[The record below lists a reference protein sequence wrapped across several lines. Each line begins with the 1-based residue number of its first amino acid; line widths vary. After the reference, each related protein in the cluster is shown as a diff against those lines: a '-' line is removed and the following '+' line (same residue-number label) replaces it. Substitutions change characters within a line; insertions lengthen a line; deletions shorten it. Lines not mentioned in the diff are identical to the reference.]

1 LADRVDVERF
11 DAGADPAAARALY
24 EVYRAGAPADEPTGP
39 PMSPK
44 VFIGLLSRGWGLE
57 PRESWLARVD
67 GAVVGGYSL
76 ELPDRE
82 DLDRAALRL
91 LVAPGQRRAGVGRA
105 LLRHATDRARQLGRR
120 TLAGGAQDGSP
131 GDGFARAM
139 GARCELSEDRRE
151 LDLAAIAPGHLAEL
165 RKSAEEFAGGYT
177 LRAWDGPTPDD
188 LLGPVA
194 RLNEVMNDA
203 PQLAGSEDQH
213 WDGDR
218 VLGVDRL
225 SAERGLRRYSMAA
238 LDERT
243 GELAALTQLSVD
255 ETEPVWGH
263 QEMTAVN
270 RPHRG
275 HRLGLLI
282 KVAMLEQ
289 LATREPQVAF
299 TEAWNAGTNAHMVAI
314 NQALGYR
321 PVARKNFW
329 VLPTTAA
336 GAGQS

>member
-1 LADRVDVERF
+1 LGDGVDVERF
-11 DAGADPAAARALY
+11 DAGADPASARALY
-24 EVYRAGAPADEPTGP
+24 EVYLAGVPVDEPGGP

-44 VFIGLLSRGWGLE
+44 VFTGLLSRGWCLE
-57 PRESWLARVD
+57 PRENWLARVD
-67 GAVVGGYSL
+67 GVVAGGYSL

-91 LVAPGQRRAGVGRA
+91 LVAPGQRRAGVGTA
-105 LLRHATDRARQLGRR
+105 LLRHATVRARQLGRR
-120 TLAGGAQDGSP
+120 TLAGGAHDGSP

-139 GARCELSEDRRE
+139 GAQCELSEYRRQ
-151 LDLAAIAPGHLAEL
+151 LDLTAIPPGHLAAL

-177 LRAWDGPTPDD
+177 LRDWDGLTPDD

-203 PQLAGSEDQH
+203 PQLAGTEAQH

-218 VLGVDRL
+218 VLGVDRM
-225 SAERGLRRYSMAA
+225 SGERGLRRYSVAA

-255 ETEPVWGH
+255 ETDPTSAH
-263 QEMTAVN
+263 QEMTAVD

-275 HRLGLLI
+275 HRLGLLT
-282 KVAMLEQ
+282 KVAMLDL
-289 LATREPQVAF
+289 LAAREPRLTFVE
-299 TEAWNAGTNAHMVAI
+299 TWNGETNARMVAI
-314 NQALGYR
+314 NQALGYH

-329 VLPTTAA
+329 VQPTSPA

>member
-1 LADRVDVERF
+1 MGRPC
-11 DAGADPAAARALY
+11 PAA
-24 EVYRAGAPADEPTGP
+24 
-39 PMSPK
+39 
-44 VFIGLLSRGWGLE
+44 
-57 PRESWLARVD
+57 
-67 GAVVGGYSL
+67 
-76 ELPDRE
+76 
-82 DLDRAALRL
+82 
-91 LVAPGQRRAGVGRA
+91 PG
-105 LLRHATDRARQLGRR
+105 
-120 TLAGGAQDGSP
+120 
-131 GDGFARAM
+131 
-139 GARCELSEDRRE
+139 
-151 LDLAAIAPGHLAEL
+151 L

-177 LRAWDGPTPDD
+177 LRGWDGLTPDD

-203 PQLAGSEDQH
+203 PQLAGSDDQH
-213 WDGDR
+213 WDGGR

>member
-1 LADRVDVERF
+1 LGGRVDVERF
-11 DAGADPAAARALY
+11 DAGTDPASARALY
-24 EVYRAGAPADEPTGP
+24 EVYRAGAPVDEPGGP

-44 VFIGLLSRGWGLE
+44 VFIGLLSRGWCLE
-57 PRESWLARVD
+57 PRENWLARVD
-67 GAVVGGYSL
+67 GVVAGGYSL

-82 DLDRAALRL
+82 DRDRAALRL

-105 LLRHATDRARQLGRR
+105 LLRHATDRARELGRR

-131 GDGFARAM
+131 GDGFARAV
-139 GARCELSEDRRE
+139 GARCELSEGRRR
-151 LDLAAIAPGHLAEL
+151 LDLAAIPPGHLAGL
-165 RKSAEEFAGGYT
+165 RKSAEEFAAGYA
-177 LRAWDGPTPDD
+177 LRDWDGLTPAE

-203 PQLAGSEDQH
+203 PQLAEAEAQR

-225 SAERGLRRYSMAA
+225 SAERGLRRYSVAA

-255 ETEPVWGH
+255 ETEPLWGH
-263 QEMTAVN
+263 QEMTAVD

-282 KVAMLEQ
+282 KVAMLGL
-289 LATREPQVAF
+289 LAAREPQVAF
-299 TEAWNAGTNAHMVAI
+299 TEAWNAETNVHMVAI

-321 PVARKNFW
+321 PVTRKNFW
-329 VLPTTAA
+329 VLPTSPA